1 MKKIVVTGAS
11 GGIGRAIVSALSD
24 EYVVLAQ
31 YRNNAFAASENV
43 YPIYGDLSDK
53 KGVDDFAAE
62 IEKYGAIY
70 GLVNCAG
77 VAKSGLLT
85 DFSDRETEDLLF
97 VDLIAP
103 ILLTK
108 RLLPAFIS
116 EKRGSIVNV
125 SSIWGVYGGS
135 CETPYSA
142 AKGGLIAFS
151 KALAKEVGP
160 SNVRVNCVAPGFID
174 TPMTGEYSDADKK
187 AFCDGLALGR
197 IGSPQEVASAVKFLL
212 SDESSYVTGQVLGVD
227 GHQVGGERPLSVK
240 QCMWHI
246 PW

>member
-11 GGIGRAIVSALSD
+11 GGIGRAIVSDLCD

-31 YRNNAFAASENV
+31 YKNNPVPAEKNV
-43 YPIYGDLSDK
+43 VPIYGDFSDEKGIDAFCREIK
-53 KGVDDFAAE
+53 KHGE
-62 IEKYGAIY
+62 TY

-85 DFSDRETEDLLF
+85 DFSDREVEDLLF

-103 ILLTK
+103 VLLTK
-108 RLLPAFIS
+108 RLLPAFVS
-116 EKRGSIVNV
+116 AKGGSIVNV

-160 SNVRVNCVAPGFID
+160 SGIRVNCVAPGFID
-174 TPMTGEYSDADKK
+174 TAMNKEYSDEDKK
-187 AFCDGLALGR
+187 SFCDGLALGR
-197 IGSPQEVASAVKFLL
+197 IGSPAEVASVVRFLL
-212 SDESSYVTGQVLGVD
+212 SEASSYVTGQVFGVD
-227 GHQVGGERPLSVK
+227 GGYL
-240 QCMWHI
+240 
-246 PW
+246 